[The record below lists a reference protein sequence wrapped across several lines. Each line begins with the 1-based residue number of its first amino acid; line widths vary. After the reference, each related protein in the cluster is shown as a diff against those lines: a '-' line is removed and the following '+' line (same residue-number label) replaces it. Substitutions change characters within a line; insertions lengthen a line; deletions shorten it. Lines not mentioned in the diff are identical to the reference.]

1 MKTLSQIREASGGK
15 EAYQKFFNGLLK
27 KFGVSSPSELKGD
40 KKKSFFDAIDKGWD
54 GDNEKAEEV
63 KEASKLK
70 AGRGKVGIDINW
82 DGNAAEVKDAK
93 SKYKVTIK
101 PHRDGAMLS
110 GDKQKILAY
119 LQSQDYDMDDEDI
132 EDLYPELM
140 ESKKMVVTK
149 IDKDTNSP
157 AYKKFKAGD
166 KRYVYKE
173 TYDDPDDLDPETTL
187 NPDEDELATGKS
199 LGEANSADLKKAQ
212 AIASKNSGDMEAA
225 IAAIEK
231 IRKGLSDDKK
241 VMAMLKTANETYS
254 KMNAHKDKDGK
265 KLHASKKMNAAYHAK
280 ESVSVDRRTVGFKE
294 AMKRRAEAK
303 AKREALKI
311 KAAKGNA
318 KKAMDNIDANYAY
331 DGDIDE
337 IIKGANS
344 RIMGETAANATGAS
358 VDMNPTGKSKKK
370 KDDKENL
377 MAKYGY

>member
-1 MKTLSQIREASGGK
+1 
-15 EAYQKFFNGLLK
+15 
-27 KFGVSSPSELKGD
+27 
-40 KKKSFFDAIDKGWD
+40 
-54 GDNEKAEEV
+54 
-63 KEASKLK
+63 
-70 AGRGKVGIDINW
+70 
-82 DGNAAEVKDAK
+82 
-93 SKYKVTIK
+93 
-101 PHRDGAMLS
+101 
-110 GDKQKILAY
+110 
-119 LQSQDYDMDDEDI
+119 
-132 EDLYPELM
+132 
-140 ESKKMVVTK
+140 
-149 IDKDTNSP
+149 
-157 AYKKFKAGD
+157 
-166 KRYVYKE
+166 
-173 TYDDPDDLDPETTL
+173 
-187 NPDEDELATGKS
+187 
-199 LGEANSADLKKAQ
+199 
-212 AIASKNSGDMEAA
+212 
-225 IAAIEK
+225 
-231 IRKGLSDDKK
+231 DKK